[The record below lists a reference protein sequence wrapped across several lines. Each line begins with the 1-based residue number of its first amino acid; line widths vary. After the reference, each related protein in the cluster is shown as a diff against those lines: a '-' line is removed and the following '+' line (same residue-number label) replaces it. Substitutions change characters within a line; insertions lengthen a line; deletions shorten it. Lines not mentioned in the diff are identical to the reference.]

1 MDNPTNLDLSKQ
13 IETVAQTVAEI
24 YAKMA
29 TKEELKATKE
39 ELSEGLSALRTE
51 MNERFDIVE
60 RRLDR
65 MEKSHDY
72 RITTLERDVADLRT

>member
-29 TKEELKATKE
+29 TKEEL
-39 ELSEGLSALRTE
+39 SEGLSALRTE
-51 MNERFDIVE
+51 MNERFDIVD

-65 MEKSHDY
+65 MEKSHNF
-72 RITTLERDVADLRT
+72 RITSLEREVADIRA

>member
-1 MDNPTNLDLSKQ
+1 MDNPTNSDLSKQ

-29 TKEELKATKE
+29 TKEEL
-39 ELSEGLSALRTE
+39 SEGLSSLRTE
-51 MNERFDIVE
+51 MNKRFDIVE

-65 MEKSHDY
+65 IEKSHDF
-72 RITTLERDVADLRT
+72 RITSLEREVADIRA

>member
-1 MDNPTNLDLSKQ
+1 MIKIMENPTNADLSRQ
-13 IETVAQTVAEI
+13 IETVARTVAEI
-24 YAKMA
+24 YAQM
-29 TKEELKATKE
+29 TTKE

-51 MNERFDIVE
+51 MNGRFDIVD

-65 MEKSHDY
+65 IEKSYDY

>member
-1 MDNPTNLDLSKQ
+1 MDNPTNSDLSKQ

-29 TKEELKATKE
+29 TKEEL
-39 ELSEGLSALRTE
+39 SEGLSSLRTE
-51 MNERFDIVE
+51 MNKRFDIVE

-65 MEKSHDY
+65 MEKSHDF
-72 RITTLERDVADLRT
+72 RITSLEREVADLRT